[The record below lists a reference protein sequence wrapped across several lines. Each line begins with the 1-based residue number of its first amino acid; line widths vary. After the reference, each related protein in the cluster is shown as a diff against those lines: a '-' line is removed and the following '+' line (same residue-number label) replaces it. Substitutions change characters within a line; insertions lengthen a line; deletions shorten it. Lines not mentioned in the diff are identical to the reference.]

1 YICGKLRPKESS
13 PCNGTRR
20 REGGR
25 NITKFFLGSCS
36 FLYMSPNDD
45 KTICLTV
52 QNLMLILYAEKKSS
66 SVFHIFPLH
75 RTSRMRK
82 NNAFYPRLPSLFYCV
97 LLHDVDSQLSYRT

>member
-1 YICGKLRPKESS
+1 
-13 PCNGTRR
+13 
-20 REGGR
+20 
-25 NITKFFLGSCS
+25 
-36 FLYMSPNDD
+36 MSPNDD

-97 LLHDVDSQLSYRT
+97 LLHDVDSQLSYRTERQRKRLENLPRRCYALKA